1 MKRIFKKNY
10 KKIGLLGGTFDPPH
24 LGHLHISEIALKKL
38 KLDFVFWVVTKKNPF
53 KKKPY
58 LSVNTRIKLSK
69 EITKKTKK
77 IKIQYL
83 EELAKSKNTYDL
95 LSFLKKKK

>member
-1 MKRIFKKNY
+1 LKIFFKKSY

-24 LGHLHISEIALKKL
+24 LGHLHISKTALKKL
-38 KLDFVFWVVTKKNPF
+38 KLDFVFWLVTKKNPL

-58 LSVNTRIKLSK
+58 LNIDTRIKLSR

-83 EELAKSKNTYDL
+83 EELAKSKNTYNL
-95 LSFLKKKK
+95 LKFLKKKK